1 MKMILLHGRH
11 DPDQRLDD
19 WGFTGPVLRHVQ
31 YIHSVYGNLTIGFS
45 SRSAA
50 KAAHRLTGWPF
61 FDDAVLEI
69 RQHDDLIMLTAPEA
83 SYYGDWELVEDS
95 DPVGG

>member
-11 DPDQRLDD
+11 DPDQQLDD

-50 KAAHRLTGWPF
+50 KAANRLTGWPF